1 MALSRFTSPW
11 GSHPQAG
18 IYTAD
23 DGHPE
28 LFEALGDDEEEAG
41 LPGDHETRR
50 KLLMRWTASMLCV
63 GMLHAGTVYAVVY
76 WPREQAPAG
85 EPPAAVMVELAP
97 EAVAPDVPEQ
107 DVAVGIPQD
116 NVQQPSDPT
125 EDVKEPIEETKLEE
139 PVKEPEKTEPPPE
152 PIEEPVIEEV
162 KPENDNPELVENDK
176 AEAILEA
183 PAKPQPEQEEPQEK
197 PEEKEPEKEE
207 KPEPPKK
214 KPKPKP
220 KPQQSPTVPTAPK
233 PSDKKNAKVNAA
245 PSSGTASSASI
256 ATWRGTVIAHLNRLK
271 RSPGGARGTA
281 TVAFSIDRNGTVKS
295 ARLVRSSGNS
305 ALDKEALALVRR
317 ASPVPRPPA
326 NVPGNSLLMT
336 APVRIG
342 R

>member
-1 MALSRFTSPW
+1 MASSRFTSPW
-11 GSHPQAG
+11 DSQPHAG
-18 IYTAD
+18 AYTAD
-23 DGHPE
+23 DGHAE
-28 LFEALGDDEEEAG
+28 LFDHLGDEEDEAG
-41 LPGDHETRR
+41 LPGDYDTRR
-50 KLLMRWTASMLCV
+50 KLLLRWTASMLCV

-107 DVAVGIPQD
+107 QVAVG
-116 NVQQPSDPT
+116 VQQDASDESKPS
-125 EDVKEPIEETKLEE
+125 EDVKDPVEEPEPEE

-152 PIEEPVIEEV
+152 PIEEPVVEEV
-162 KPENDNPELVENDK
+162 KPENDNPELIENDK
-176 AEAILEA
+176 AEAVLEA
-183 PAKPQPEQEEPQEK
+183 PAKPQPEPEEPKEK

-220 KPQQSPTVPTAPK
+220 KPQSTQQAPTAPK
-233 PSDKKNAKVNAA
+233 PTDNKRAKVNAA

-271 RSPGGARGTA
+271 RAPGGSRGVA
-281 TVAFSIDRNGTVKS
+281 TVAFSIDRNGNVKS

-305 ALDKEALALVRR
+305 ALDREALALVRR
-317 ASPVPRPPA
+317 ASPVPRPPP
-326 NVPGNSLLMT
+326 NVSGSSLLLT